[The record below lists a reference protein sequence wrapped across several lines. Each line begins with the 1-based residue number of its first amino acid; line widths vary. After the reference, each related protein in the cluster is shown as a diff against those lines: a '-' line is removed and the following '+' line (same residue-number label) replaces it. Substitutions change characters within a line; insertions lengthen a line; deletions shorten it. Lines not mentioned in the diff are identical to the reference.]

1 MERPPS
7 DKAVVSRRR
16 RKRRRYLPQS
26 RSQSRRKMPKALRST
41 PTSLSSERLRSDNTN
56 VRRLHW
62 HTHTSRVPTSLQ
74 QPPRASFVRLGREN
88 VEHEL
93 ADEPGAVR
101 GEHGETDGW
110 GEGELGLDHP
120 QEPDGGRH
128 DQPEHVLDCQCLAAC
143 GGRGVAWARTR
154 RGLS

>member
-1 MERPPS
+1 M
-7 DKAVVSRRR
+7 
-16 RKRRRYLPQS
+16 
-26 RSQSRRKMPKALRST
+26 
-41 PTSLSSERLRSDNTN
+41 
-56 VRRLHW
+56 
-62 HTHTSRVPTSLQ
+62 
-74 QPPRASFVRLGREN
+74 RLGREN

-143 GGRGVAWARTR
+143 GGRGVGVGTHEKRAVMMPLVSMSS
-154 RGLS
+154 GLRPQQELSFERSQTGFLSRS